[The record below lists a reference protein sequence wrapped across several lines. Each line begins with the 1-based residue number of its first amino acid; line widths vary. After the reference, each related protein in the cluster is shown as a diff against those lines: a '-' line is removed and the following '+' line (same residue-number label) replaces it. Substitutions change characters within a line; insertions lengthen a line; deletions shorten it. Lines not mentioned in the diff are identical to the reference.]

1 MNPIR
6 TALASYGKS
15 GMNFHAPLLSANE
28 KFELYKILERTRNEA
43 VKKYPYVQ
51 LARDY
56 DELIRDDRIEL
67 IVVNTPDST
76 HYEYT
81 SRALEAGKHVVVEKP
96 FTLKYRQAMD
106 LIELADK
113 KGLALS
119 VFHNRRWDGDFKTV
133 RAILSEQL
141 LGRLVEY
148 ESHYDRYR
156 NYIEEETWK
165 EDDASGRGLLY
176 NLGSHMI
183 DQALVLFGRPEQ
195 VLADIRHF
203 RTATK
208 VDDNYEVWLKYPG
221 IKVSICGSY
230 LVREPGPRYILH
242 GTHGS
247 FLKWG
252 VDPQEEALK
261 EGKMPV
267 GESWGKEDEEN
278 WGLLHTEINGQAY
291 RGKYETL
298 AGDYPSYYDNIYNV
312 LRNGAKP
319 EVSGE
324 EAALVIKVIEAAYES
339 FRTMKAVKI

>member
-1 MNPIR
+1 M
-6 TALASYGKS
+6 
-15 GMNFHAPLLSANE
+15 
-28 KFELYKILERTRNEA
+28 
-43 VKKYPYVQ
+43 
-51 LARDY
+51 
-56 DELIRDDRIEL
+56 
-67 IVVNTPDST
+67 VNTPDST
-76 HYEYT
+76 HYNYT

-96 FTLKYRQAMD
+96 FTLKYHQAMD

-113 KGLALS
+113 KGLTLS

-156 NYIEEETWK
+156 NYI
-165 EDDASGRGLLY
+165 

-183 DQALVLFGRPEQ
+183 DQALVLFGKPEQ
-195 VLADIRHF
+195 VFADIRHF
-203 RTATK
+203 RTGTK

-221 IKVSICGSY
+221 VKVSICGSY

-242 GTHGS
+242 GTNGS

-252 VDPQEEALK
+252 IDPQEEALK

-278 WGLLHTEINGQAY
+278 WGLLHTEINGQTY

-298 AGDYPSYYDNIYNV
+298 AGDYPAYYDNIYDV

-324 EAALVIKVIEAAYES
+324 EAALVIKVIEAAYNS
-339 FRTMKAVKI
+339 CRTLKAVKI